1 MNEREISHNSVS
13 RSPQYHWRSHVL
25 PNDCD
30 RVREIVTST
39 HFFSDAEVSV
49 AVELVAERL
58 AKGEAS
64 GYEFVFAEIGR
75 QVAGYACYGPI
86 ACTVGSY
93 DLYWIAVDRSAQR
106 QGIGQALLERV
117 EVRIQRQCG
126 RHVYIET
133 SSRPL
138 YLPTRQFYLAQGYEV
153 VSVLTDF
160 YNTGDD
166 KVTLRKIL
174 LAGD

>member
-1 MNEREISHNSVS
+1 MNEQEIPHNSMA
-13 RSPQYHWRSHVL
+13 RPPQFHWRSHVL

-117 EVRIQRQCG
+117 EAQIQRQCG

-138 YLPTRQFYLAQGYEV
+138 YLPTRQFYLSQGYEV